1 MQTELIASVTS
12 RGPTLALLAALMAE
26 RAHSDDDQDQP
37 GCSGA
42 RRIQPRDAREAE
54 DAPLPPPPAVLTE
67 RPRIN
72 TGRYAVINPRETGSA
87 KKEGVP
93 SRGFSSRVE
102 VRHFSS
108 SRPAVRPRTA
118 LIVEDDEII
127 RETLAGALEDEGFEV
142 MTASTLGRAHYIL
155 FESRHPIGV
164 VVLDLGMPDG
174 DGETLVEALHARDAK
189 STPVVLLS
197 AMSERGEELAARFSL
212 QFVSKPFDLTIVA
225 ATVLVAF
232 ENDVRPQLSARGPR

>member
-1 MQTELIASVTS
+1 
-12 RGPTLALLAALMAE
+12 MAE

-37 GCSGA
+37 GRSGA
-42 RRIQPRDAREAE
+42 RRIQPQEAREPREAE
-54 DAPLPPPPAVLTE
+54 DAPLPPPPAVLTH
-67 RPRIN
+67 RPRIH
-72 TGRYAVINPRETGSA
+72 TGQYAVINPRETA
-87 KKEGVP
+87 TTKKEGVT
-93 SRGFSSRVE
+93 SRGVSSRME
-102 VRHFSS
+102 VRQFSG

-155 FESRHPIGV
+155 FESRHPVGV

-174 DGETLVEALHARDAK
+174 NGETLVEALHARDAK

-232 ENDVRPQLSARGPR
+232 ENDVRPQLSARAPR